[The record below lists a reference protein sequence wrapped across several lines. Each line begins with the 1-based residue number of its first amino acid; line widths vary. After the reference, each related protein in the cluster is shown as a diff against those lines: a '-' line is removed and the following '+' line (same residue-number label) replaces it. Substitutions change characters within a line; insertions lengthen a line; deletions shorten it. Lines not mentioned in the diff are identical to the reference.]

1 MADTTNTLV
10 GQNYQTPDI
19 VAKVTGQAKYAEDFR
34 AEGMLFTKLLL
45 SPMPHA
51 RVRNIDAT
59 AALAMPGVHAI
70 LTEDDCPDPSINDAG
85 NTVAVNIKPFMVL
98 TNEPVYQGEPI
109 LAVVADDEL
118 TAAEAIER
126 IQVDL
131 EPLPFVVD
139 PIEAMRPGSDNP
151 REQGNVWVDNQV
163 ESIKWTDEE
172 WREVEEGR
180 LPFREAPD
188 TWEVGDVEA
197 GFEEA
202 DLIVDETLVSP
213 SNNHDC
219 MEPRSTMAY
228 WQNGKLYLHT
238 STQSIPTVV
247 PTLAKY
253 VGIPPSDLIMIAEYC
268 GGGFGSKCGGASSA
282 AIPALLARKTGR
294 PVMMRISRAEEQCL
308 GSARAGLHAR
318 AKIGFRR
325 DGRITAIDLFI
336 VQDNGPHSKRGDWA
350 SCARGAT
357 INYTPPNFRVRAVAV
372 LTNTPPRVAQRGPGG
387 VQQALLLEPLMSKV
401 ARQLG
406 IDEVEIRKI
415 NAASTGDEFGRPG
428 LDGTRALLSSARG
441 REALDIGAERFNW
454 AERIQRSGQRS
465 GNIITGVGVALGNYS
480 GGGGGYDGLMTL
492 RPDGRLYAHSGV
504 GNLGTLST
512 FDTVRPAAEVLNIAW
527 EKVEIT
533 WGNTSRH
540 LPWSCRQGG
549 SRTTQA
555 HTQANHAAASALKR
569 RLQEIAAHDLGG
581 SPDDFD
587 VSGERVYRRGNR
599 SRGLSFAQAAERAI
613 TLGGTFDGHELP
625 EDINPVTT
633 AAATALVGLGV
644 MGVAKDNYPQKDPR
658 NNTKSFMASF
668 AEVEVDVETGRYRLV
683 DYLGVADC
691 GTVLHPH
698 SLEGQIHGGAVQ
710 GFGQVIGQ
718 KWVYD
723 PHFGVPLATR
733 FYETKPLS
741 ILDVPLE
748 MDWDAVDL
756 PDEDNPVGS
765 KGVGEVAMV
774 AAAAALRCALAAAL
788 GDDLLRR
795 TPITQDMILNSLEA
809 GRRVDGGLV
818 AHI

>member
-1 MADTTNTLV
+1 MVDTTNTLV

-34 AEGMLFTKLLL
+34 AEGMLFVKLLL

-51 RVRNIDAT
+51 RVRSIDAT

-70 LTEDDCPDPSINDAG
+70 LTEEDCPDPSVNDAG
-85 NTVAVNIKPFMVL
+85 NPGATNIKPFMVL
-98 TNEPVYQGEPI
+98 TNEPVFQGEPI
-109 LAVVADDEL
+109 LAVAADDEL

-151 REQGNVWVDNQV
+151 REQGNVWVENQV
-163 ESIKWTDEE
+163 ESVKWTDEE
-172 WREVEEGR
+172 WREVEDGR
-180 LPFREAPD
+180 LPFREAPE
-188 TWEVGDVEA
+188 TWEVGDIEA

-202 DLIVDETLVSP
+202 DLVVDETLVSP

-238 STQSIPTVV
+238 STQSIPNVV

-308 GSARAGLHAR
+308 GTARAGLHAR

-325 DGRITAIDLFI
+325 DGRITAMDLFI

-372 LTNTPPRVAQRGPGG
+372 LTNTPPRAAQRGPGG
-387 VQQALLLEPLMSKV
+387 VQQALLIEPLMSRV

-406 IDEVEIRKI
+406 IDQVEIRKV

-428 LDGTRALLSSARG
+428 LDGTRARLSSARG

-454 AERIQRSGQRS
+454 AERIQRSGRRS

-480 GGGGGYDGLMTL
+480 AGGGGYDGLMTL
-492 RPDGRLYAHSGV
+492 RPDGKLYAHSGV
-504 GNLGTLST
+504 GNLGTHST
-512 FDTVRPAAEVLNIAW
+512 FDTVRPAAEVLDIAW

-569 RLQEIAAHDLGG
+569 KLQEIAAHDLGG

-587 VSGERVYRRGNR
+587 VSGERVHRRGNQ

-613 TLGGTFDGHELP
+613 ALGGTFDGHELP
-625 EDINPVTT
+625 EDIHPVTT

-644 MGVAKDNYPQKDPR
+644 MGVAKDNYPRKHPL

-668 AEVEVDVETGRYRLV
+668 AEVEVDAETGRYRLV
-683 DYLGVADC
+683 DYLGVGRLWDGPSPPWARGSDSRRR
-691 GTVLHPH
+691 GSGIRAGDRPEVGVRPALRGVAGHAVLRDEATEH
-698 SLEGQIHGGAVQ
+698 S
-710 GFGQVIGQ
+710 
-718 KWVYD
+718 
-723 PHFGVPLATR
+723 R
-733 FYETKPLS
+733 C
-741 ILDVPLE
+741 
-748 MDWDAVDL
+748 
-756 PDEDNPVGS
+756 PVGNGLGS
-765 KGVGEVAMV
+765 GRSPGRGQPGWVEGGGRGGDGGRRGG
-774 AAAAALRCALAAAL
+774 AALRV
-788 GDDLLRR
+788 
-795 TPITQDMILNSLEA
+795 
-809 GRRVDGGLV
+809 GRR
-818 AHI
+818 ARR

>member
-1 MADTTNTLV
+1 MADTTNKLV

-51 RVRNIDAT
+51 RVRNIDAS

-70 LTEDDCPDPSINDAG
+70 LTEEDCPDPSGEGMATG
-85 NTVAVNIKPFMVL
+85 ASNIKPFMVL
-98 TNEPVYQGEPI
+98 TNEPLYQGEPI

-151 REQGNVWVDNQV
+151 REQGNVWVGNQV

-188 TWEVGDVEA
+188 TWEVGNVEA

-213 SNNHDC
+213 STNHDC

-238 STQSIPTVV
+238 STQSISRVV
-247 PTLAKY
+247 PTLARY

-268 GGGFGSKCGGASSA
+268 GGGFGSKASGASSA

-294 PVMMRISRAEEQCL
+294 PVMMRISREEEQQL
-308 GSARAGLHAR
+308 GTARSGLHAR

-325 DGRITAIDLFI
+325 DGRITAMDLFI
-336 VQDNGPHSKRGDWA
+336 VQDNGPFRKRGDGQ

-357 INYTPPNFRVRAVAV
+357 VNYTPPNFRVRAVVV
-372 LTNTPPRVAQRGPGG
+372 LTNTPPRAAQRGPGG
-387 VQQALLLEPLMSKV
+387 VQQALLLEPLISKA

-415 NAASTGDEFGRPG
+415 NAASTGDEFGRLR
-428 LDGTRALLSSARG
+428 LDGTRARLSSARV

-454 AERIQRSGQRS
+454 AERIQRSGQRR

-480 GGGGGYDGLMTL
+480 GGSEGYDGLMTL
-492 RPDGRLYAHSGV
+492 RPDGRLYIQQGV

-512 FDTVRPAAEVLNIAW
+512 FDTARAAPEVLGFPW

-540 LPWSCRQGG
+540 LPWSCGQGG
-549 SRTTQA
+549 SQTTHA
-555 HTQANHAAASALKR
+555 HTRANHAAAMDLKR
-569 RLQEIAAHDLGG
+569 KLQEIAAMDLGG
-581 SPDDFD
+581 RPEDYE
-587 VSGERVYRRGNR
+587 VAAERVYRRGNR
-599 SRGLSFAQAAERAI
+599 GRGLTVAQAAERAI
-613 TLGGTFDGHELP
+613 ALGGKFDGHELP

-644 MGVAKDNYPQKDPR
+644 MGVAKDNYGRKDPR
-658 NNTKSFMASF
+658 NGTKSFMASF
-668 AEVEVDVETGRYRLV
+668 AEVQVDVETGRYRLV

-723 PHFGVPLATR
+723 PQFGVALATR

-756 PDEDNPVGS
+756 PDEDNPVGA
-765 KGVGEVAMV
+765 KGVGEVAMC
-774 AAAAALRCALAAAL
+774 AGAAALRCALAAAV

-795 TPITQDMILNSLEA
+795 TPITQDMILGSLEA

-818 AHI
+818 AHV